1 MTLNPNQARFVAE
14 YIIDLNATQAAI
26 RAGYSERTAKSQGQ
40 RLLTNADIQAAV
52 ADALEARGKRTMV
65 TQDRV
70 LLEVSRLAFA
80 DIRKVVRWGVKEVA
94 VGYDDE
100 GRKLDPADI
109 GQAVVVHYLQQPFVE
124 PINSDDLDADTA
136 ATVAEVS
143 MTKDGIKIKLHDKG
157 GAITLAGRHLGMWK
171 DRIELSAEEG
181 VVDAF
186 LAAERRR
193 ASA

>member
-1 MTLNPNQARFVAE
+1 MALNPNQSRFVAE
-14 YIIDLNATQAAI
+14 YIVDLNATQAAI
-26 RAGYSERTAKSQGQ
+26 RAGYSPKTAGSQGE
-40 RLLTNADIQAAV
+40 RLLRNAEIQAAV
-52 ADALEARGKRTMV
+52 ADAIEARGKRTLV

-109 GQAVVVHYLQQPFVE
+109 GQAVVVHYLQQPYVE

-136 ATVAEVS
+136 ATVSEVS

-171 DRIELSAEEG
+171 DKLEVSAEEG
-181 VVDAF
+181 MASL
-186 LAAERRR
+186 LAESRKR
-193 ASA
+193 SA